1 MKIPAHSP
9 LYLRVVAGG
18 RREAVAISP
27 VVSLV
32 VPAGHRRVDERVDV
46 HAVAVHHGKVLAT
59 TSLLVSH
66 FAVLYPCMRLLGELV
81 TPFLNVQ
88 RECVYNKTINNGNE
102 RDDTLTYTKQTNKQ
116 NRTKPHQSNNEKEN
130 KTKLLRIYSP
140 PIPPTTHKARPT
152 TNKKPQTHTKQKQ
165 NEKQRITPTP
175 TPKLKKQKNNKKTN

>member
-9 LYLRVVAGG
+9 FYLRVVTGG

-102 RDDTLTYTKQTNKQ
+102 RDDARKSQQSDTLTYTKKQRNKTEQNPINQTMMRSGLVFFSFSYSTNNNKQ
-116 NRTKPHQSNNEKEN
+116 
-130 KTKLLRIYSP
+130 KT
-140 PIPPTTHKARPT
+140 
-152 TNKKPQTHTKQKQ
+152 QTHTKQKQ
-165 NEKQRITPTP
+165 NEKQM
-175 TPKLKKQKNNKKTN
+175 KQTIPFPPNY